1 MFNAWMSIIVWE
13 LRGRGRPI
21 RQKTLINHKQYP
33 FKSKKTLS
41 YAYTLTSLCLM
52 PCLIKS
58 KLELQALCAPPQD
71 IGATFCGATLGF
83 WPFAIHLLSSSHQL
97 PKKPFPKDLQKSF
110 HPGFPFTPASF
121 IGISASH
128 AALHRLLKSCWEP
141 LLCLPPCS
149 SACFQHIPLTRALK
163 NYSTSS

>member
-52 PCLIKS
+52 PCLTKS
-58 KLELQALCAPPQD
+58 KLELQALCVPPQA
-71 IGATFCGATLGF
+71 IGAMFCGATLGIF
-83 WPFAIHLLSSSHQL
+83 DHLQSICCHDSSSHQL
-97 PKKPFPKDLQKSF
+97 PKDLQKSF
-110 HPGFPFTPASF
+110 HPGFPCTPASF
-121 IGISASH
+121 TGISASH
-128 AALHRLLKSCWEP
+128 AEMLPVSCREP

-149 SACFQHIPLTRALK
+149 SACFQHIPLKGAFK